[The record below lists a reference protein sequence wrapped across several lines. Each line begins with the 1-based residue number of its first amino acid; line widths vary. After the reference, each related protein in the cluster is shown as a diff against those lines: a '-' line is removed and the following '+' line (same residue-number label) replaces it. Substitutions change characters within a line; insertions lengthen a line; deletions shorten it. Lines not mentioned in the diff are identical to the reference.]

1 MANWNELPKKVV
13 LLLKKYKYAA
23 LVFIIGIAILL
34 LPIGKTA
41 KKQEEAPVD
50 VKGSDDAYVS
60 ETEERLSALLSQIKG
75 AGTVQVMLTL
85 HTGSRTEY
93 QTDTQTS
100 NDTDGTENRASE
112 ERKTVILSEGSAYDK
127 AAVSAV
133 RYPQFQGALIVSEG
147 ADLPSV
153 RLDLIRAVAAL
164 TGLNSSQITVVK
176 LK

>member
-1 MANWNELPKKVV
+1 MAKLNELPQKAIA
-13 LLLKKYKYAA
+13 LLKKYKYAA
-23 LVFIIGIAILL
+23 LVFVIGIAILL
-34 LPIGKTA
+34 LPIGKTE
-41 KKQEEAPVD
+41 KKAEQAQSAEVR
-50 VKGSDDAYVS
+50 SDDDYVAAL
-60 ETEERLSALLSQIKG
+60 EERLTALLSQVKG
-75 AGTVQVMLTL
+75 AGAVQVMLTL
-85 HTGSRTEY
+85 QVGSRTEY

-100 NDTDGTENRASE
+100 EDVNDNEKRSSE

-147 ADLPSV
+147 ADQPSV